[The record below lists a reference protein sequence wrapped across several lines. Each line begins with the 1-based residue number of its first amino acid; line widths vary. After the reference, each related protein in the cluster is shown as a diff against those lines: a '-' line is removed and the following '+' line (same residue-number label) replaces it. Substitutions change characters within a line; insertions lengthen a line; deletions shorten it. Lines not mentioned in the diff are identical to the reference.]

1 MANQERL
8 VKTLIDL
15 IKIDSPSDEEDAMD
29 REVSSRLEALGLK
42 VSHDSYN
49 NVIAKL
55 AGQGPPVMLSAHLDT
70 VEPGRGIKPFIDGGS
85 DGGLDGGVLRSDGST
100 ILGGDCK
107 AGVAIVLEALT
118 SVLESGGGNRAI
130 DVVFTRHEEGGL
142 VGAHNLDFS
151 MVSAK
156 EGIVFDG
163 EGPPNRI
170 CVSAPS
176 QNVVTAKITG
186 RAAHAG
192 LEPEK
197 GISAL
202 LIAAEILGRL
212 PLGRIDE
219 ETTANIGR
227 MEGGLKR
234 NIIPEQA
241 FLDGEFRSRN
251 NEKLADMERKFRGVF
266 DEVASRYPEAK
277 ISLDIVNTYHAYH
290 IEADSPAVTMIGRAL
305 AEMGLQPIL
314 ESTGGGSDAN
324 VFIERGIT
332 AIPVG
337 IGVRDF
343 HTTWETAVISEV
355 LQGAQMCEGIIR
367 GT

>member
-1 MANQERL
+1 MADQERL
-8 VKTLIDL
+8 VRTLIEM
-15 IKIDSPSDEEDAMD
+15 IKIDSPSGEEDAMD
-29 REVSSRLEALGLK
+29 REVSSRLAALGLK

-49 NVIAKL
+49 NVIASL
-55 AGQGPPVMLSAHLDT
+55 PGQGQPVMLSAHLDT
-70 VEPGRGIKPFIDGGS
+70 VEPGRGIKPVI
-85 DGGLDGGVLRSDGST
+85 DGGVLRSDGST

-118 SVLESGGGNRAI
+118 AALEPGGSNRAI
-130 DVVFTRHEEGGL
+130 EVVFTRHEEGGL
-142 VGAHNLDFS
+142 VGAHHLDFS
-151 MVSAK
+151 MIKSK

-176 QNVVTAKITG
+176 QNVVTATITG

-202 LIAAEILGRL
+202 IIAAEILGRL

-227 MEGGLKR
+227 LEGGLKR

-241 FLDGEFRSRN
+241 FLDGEFRSRD
-251 NEKLADMERKFRGVF
+251 NEKLADVERKFRSVF
-266 DEVASRYPEAK
+266 DEVASRYREAK
-277 ISLDIVNTYHAYH
+277 IDLEIVNTYQAYH
-290 IEADSPAVTMIGRAL
+290 VAADSQAVATIGRAL
-305 AEMGLQPIL
+305 AGMGLEPIL

-324 VFIERGIT
+324 VFIEKGIT

-355 LQGAQMCEGIIR
+355 LLGAQMCEAVIR

>member
-1 MANQERL
+1 MADEERL
-8 VKTLIDL
+8 VKTLIEL
-15 IKIDSPSDEEDAMD
+15 IKIDSPSGEEDAMD
-29 REVSSRLEALGLK
+29 SEVSSRLKSLGLK
-42 VSHDSYN
+42 VSHDAYK

-55 AGQGPPVMLSAHLDT
+55 DGEGEPIMLSAHLDT
-70 VEPGRGIKPFIDGGS
+70 VEPGRGIKPVI
-85 DGGLDGGVLRSDGST
+85 DGGVLRSDGTT

-107 AGVAIVLEALT
+107 AGVAIVLEG
-118 SVLESGGGNRAI
+118 LESALATNLANRAI
-130 DVVFTRHEEGGL
+130 EVIFTRHEEGGL

-151 MVSAK
+151 MVTAK
-156 EGIVFDG
+156 NGIVFDG

-170 CVSAPS
+170 ILSAPS
-176 QNVVTAKITG
+176 QNVVTAYITG

-202 LIAAEILGRL
+202 LIASDILSRL

-234 NIIPEQA
+234 NIIPDQA
-241 FLDGEFRSRN
+241 FLDGEFRSLS
-251 NEKLADMERKFRGVF
+251 NEKLADMERKFRRVF
-266 DEVASRYPEAK
+266 DEVASMYPEAS
-277 ISLDIVNTYHAYH
+277 INLDITNSYQAYN
-290 IEADSPAVTMIGRAL
+290 IDPKNSAVAIIGKAL
-305 AEMGLQPIL
+305 AGMGLEMIL

-324 VFIERGIT
+324 VFIEKGIT

-343 HTTWETAVISEV
+343 HTTWETALISEV
-355 LQGAQMCEGIIR
+355 MLGAQMCEGIVR
-367 GT
+367 GK